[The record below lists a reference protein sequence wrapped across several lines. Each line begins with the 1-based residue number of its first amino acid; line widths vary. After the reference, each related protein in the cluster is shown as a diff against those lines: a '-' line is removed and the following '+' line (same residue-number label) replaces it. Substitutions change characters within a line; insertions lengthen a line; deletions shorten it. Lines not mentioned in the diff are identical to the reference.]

1 MEVRLHL
8 WQNNTIEQFRGGEI
22 LVLIAMEDAFVL
34 QVITGKK
41 DISEFDRFISDWKA
55 QGGDEILK
63 DMQDIADGRE

>member
-1 MEVRLHL
+1 
-8 WQNNTIEQFRGGEI
+8 
-22 LVLIAMEDAFVL
+22 MEDAFVL

-55 QGGDEILK
+55 QGGEEILK